1 MNYQVLQGNHDSTEL
16 LPYRIFTTFGN
27 STLSQRSR
35 RSDFGIVLANV
46 QDVPPE
52 IAILAFDSRS
62 QIRDSQTRSPRQ
74 ASALDPVVSD
84 LEYGHPLQFCSVLGW
99 RGSAQNL
106 AAILRQAQAWL
117 AKQRI
122 NGGRTMIS
130 QWDRTANVA
139 QIGGHRVKVERP
151 TDCGD

>member
-1 MNYQVLQGNHDSTEL
+1 MNYQVLQGNYDSTEL
-16 LPYRIFTTFGN
+16 LPYRIFTTFRN

-84 LEYGHPLQFCSVLGW
+84 LEYGQPLQFCSVLGW
-99 RGSAQNL
+99 LIVPHKSE
-106 AAILRQAQAWL
+106 
-117 AKQRI
+117 
-122 NGGRTMIS
+122 
-130 QWDRTANVA
+130 
-139 QIGGHRVKVERP
+139 IGGSGRKSFSDSLAGGNRG
-151 TDCGD
+151 GDLEIPGRQSWSWCE